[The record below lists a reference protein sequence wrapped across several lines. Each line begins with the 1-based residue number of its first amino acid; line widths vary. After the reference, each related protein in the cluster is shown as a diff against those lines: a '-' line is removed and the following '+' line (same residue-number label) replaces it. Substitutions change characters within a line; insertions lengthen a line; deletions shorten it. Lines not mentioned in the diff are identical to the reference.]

1 MNMKRILVIV
11 LALLTAA
18 CAPQQSS
25 SAVSSKETESSPPV
39 SETVDSAAEPTDA
52 PQQPEVSIKIEKIS
66 QTADTFTGKLL
77 KQHAQIWPVE
87 SDDGVQNL
95 INATFIT
102 DEGTKLLLLT
112 EEQFA
117 EMPEDELV
125 GINCFRAEFNTP
137 DKPVEAFILDSI
149 TEASSYFQKQYALSE
164 LISDDFEVLSVHAV
178 LYSEGSIE
186 EYDLTENV
194 DEYLSGFKDV
204 AVYAD
209 GTNIDRSWTQQ
220 SALFSLRGQDM
231 QILIEEKD
239 DGTIKVYEAQPLSS
253 EPLTIIAET
262 SSKTYWYGDDE
273 TDNPL
278 YAYTLA
284 WLED

>member
-1 MNMKRILVIV
+1 MKRILVIV

-66 QTADTFTGKLL
+66 QTAETFAGKIL
-77 KQHAQIWPVE
+77 KQNAQIWSVE

>member
-1 MNMKRILVIV
+1 MKRILVIV

-25 SAVSSKETESSPPV
+25 SAVSSDETVSSLPV

-66 QTADTFTGKLL
+66 QTAETFAGKIL
-77 KQHAQIWPVE
+77 KQNAQIWSVE
-87 SDDGVQNL
+87 SDGGVQNL

>member
-1 MNMKRILVIV
+1 MKRIIVIV

-25 SAVSSKETESSPPV
+25 SAVSSDETVSSLPV

-52 PQQPEVSIKIEKIS
+52 PQQPEVSIQIEKIS
-66 QTADTFTGKLL
+66 QTAETFAGKIL
-77 KQHAQIWPVE
+77 KQNAQIWSVE
-87 SDDGVQNL
+87 SDGGVQNL

-137 DKPVEAFILDSI
+137 DKPAEAFILDSI
-149 TEASSYFQKQYALSE
+149 TEAPSYYQEQYALSA
-164 LISDDFEVLSVHAV
+164 LIPDDFEVLSVHAV

-209 GTNIDRSWTQQ
+209 GTNIDRSWTRQ

>member
-1 MNMKRILVIV
+1 MKRILVIV

-25 SAVSSKETESSPPV
+25 SAVSSDETVSSLPV

>member
-1 MNMKRILVIV
+1 MKRILVIV